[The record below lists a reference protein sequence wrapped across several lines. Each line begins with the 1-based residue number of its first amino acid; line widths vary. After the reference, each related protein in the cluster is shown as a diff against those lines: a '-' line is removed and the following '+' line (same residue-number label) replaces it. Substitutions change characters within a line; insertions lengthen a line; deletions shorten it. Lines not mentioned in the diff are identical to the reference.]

1 MGIFVDLLLVNEL
14 PGNTLHPPP
23 RDSSHS
29 LRRYGYARLT
39 KSSWQFK
46 YSANCQ
52 RRGQGKEYEVGSMG
66 VSFFIHPPRQ
76 VGVAYAV
83 VARLSVDAL
92 IGIGMLLGIFMQADA
107 SGKCF
112 E

>member
-1 MGIFVDLLLVNEL
+1 MQIAKD
-14 PGNTLHPPP
+14 
-23 RDSSHS
+23 
-29 LRRYGYARLT
+29 AR
-39 KSSWQFK
+39 
-46 YSANCQ
+46 
-52 RRGQGKEYEVGSMG
+52 RRGRGRNKKAEYGSY
-66 VSFFIHPPRQ
+66 FFHPPRQ

-107 SGKCF
+107 SGKCS

>member
-1 MGIFVDLLLVNEL
+1 ME
-14 PGNTLHPPP
+14 
-23 RDSSHS
+23 
-29 LRRYGYARLT
+29 
-39 KSSWQFK
+39 
-46 YSANCQ
+46 
-52 RRGQGKEYEVGSMG
+52 

-92 IGIGMLLGIFMQADA
+92 IGIGMFLGIFMQADA